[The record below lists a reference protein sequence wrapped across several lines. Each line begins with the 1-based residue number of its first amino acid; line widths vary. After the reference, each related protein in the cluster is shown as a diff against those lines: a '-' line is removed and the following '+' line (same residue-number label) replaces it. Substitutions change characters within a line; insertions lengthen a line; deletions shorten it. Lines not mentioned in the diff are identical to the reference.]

1 MRTWKP
7 HAAFGRWIALLV
19 LIVALGGVI
28 VLANELLRAVLQP
41 PEQWPIDADLYL
53 RILGLLGLL
62 VLSGMATYR
71 FAGALSMRYA
81 VDRNAVYVTWLG
93 NRVVI
98 PLAQIELIER
108 GVTGKNALQ
117 FVMRSFGYY
126 HGQMRLDDGRTLHLL
141 TPISPARSLVIYTA
155 SDAYAIAPDDADAF
169 MADLEQRRRLG
180 AIQQLT
186 PAFDS
191 GRLFLYAFWGD
202 PVVKATLIAAIGL
215 NLLLLGF
222 LMVRYP
228 GLEPL
233 VEMRFTAAGDVAELR
248 PRHQVLFTPM
258 AASVI
263 LLLNAGL
270 GLMLYKREQVGAR
283 MLQFGSLLVQV
294 LFSIAALSIIT
305 GMKYRKKA
313 GRLLV
318 SQANAFYLGS

>member
-7 HAAFGRWIALLV
+7 QAAFGRWIALIV
-19 LIVALGGVI
+19 LIGALGGAVA
-28 VLANELLRAVLQP
+28 LASELLRTVLQP
-41 PEQWPIDADLYL
+41 PEQWPIDGDLYL

-62 VLSGMATYR
+62 VLAGVALYR

-98 PLAQIELIER
+98 PLTQIEAIDR
-108 GVTGKNALQ
+108 GVLEHNTLQ
-117 FVMRSFGYY
+117 FFLRSFGYY
-126 HGQMRLDDGRTLHLL
+126 HGQIRLEDERRLHLL
-141 TPISPARSLVIYTA
+141 TTVSPTRSLVIYTA
-155 SDAYAIAPDDADAF
+155 SDAYAIAPDDVDAF
-169 MADLEQRRRLG
+169 TADLEQRRRLG
-180 AIQQLT
+180 AIQQLAPT
-186 PAFDS
+186 FNS
-191 GRLFLYAFWGD
+191 GRLFLYAFWSD
-202 PVVKATLIAAIGL
+202 PIVRAALLAAITL

-228 GLEPL
+228 GLDPF
-233 VEMRFTAAGDVAELR
+233 VEMRFTAAGEVAEMR

-283 MLQFGSLLVQV
+283 LLQFGSLLVQV
-294 LFSIAALSIIT
+294 LFGVAALSIIT
-305 GMKYRKKA
+305 
-313 GRLLV
+313 
-318 SQANAFYLGS
+318 